1 MACFS
6 VASSVSFRDYS
17 FYSTLIAAIS
27 FFISSARTIIS
38 GLLLKHDYLNMY
50 LTISLRNIDKI
61 IYESLPDRHIYVSIL
76 WCEPHCLYW
85 ISILKIV
92 KFTVPVI
99 IFFLHFILTICSN
112 IMHIQKQNVL
122 QLLPY
127 SI

>member
-1 MACFS
+1 MKKYFI
-6 VASSVSFRDYS
+6 VV
-17 FYSTLIAAIS
+17 LAI
-27 FFISSARTIIS
+27 FCNGVIWY
-38 GLLLKHDYLNMY
+38 LLKHDYLNMY

-112 IMHIQKQNVL
+112 IMHTLVC
-122 QLLPY
+122 
-127 SI
+127 